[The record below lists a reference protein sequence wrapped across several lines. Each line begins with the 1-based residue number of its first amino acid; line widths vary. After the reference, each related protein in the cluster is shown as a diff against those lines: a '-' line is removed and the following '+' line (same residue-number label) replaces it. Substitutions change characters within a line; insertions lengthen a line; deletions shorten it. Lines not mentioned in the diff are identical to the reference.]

1 MTKPIDVKPKT
12 TFSKKLQETKRYK
25 ELSNLKNAYYELSL
39 SKEKKQQQYLLLNGF
54 KNLNTNQFE
63 NINYSWEKEY
73 KKYAKIVEQRAYSI
87 EEVVRRENEK
97 LLSLDN
103 YLNEDLFV
111 KVFATLTLPSE
122 YHPFKSI
129 RNKDG
134 RMYVQENPNFEFETI
149 EDAIKLGYKKLN
161 KIFQVFYKRV
171 KNYTKQDLYYIKA
184 VEVHDT
190 LIPHIHFVL
199 FFKQKHYSKIEN
211 LFYKV
216 TNFYNLNRKEFEPSS
231 MKNDLHCASRYLI
244 KYIIKDL
251 NSSLFI
257 YTTRLLDGL
266 KRKNRIR
273 VFTCSALS
281 LSVGIYKKIYTA
293 IYQFDLKHN
302 STQTLKEK
310 ILQECKA
317 KSIPIFLFIQ
327 DNLYL
332 RKTVSKSSG
341 LNVVKSFG
349 KSSAMFK
356 ADFLYKR
363 VEKLFKLVDFRI
375 KYKSKL
381 ISKKQTYLK
390 YTSGD

>member
-1 MTKPIDVKPKT
+1 MTKPIDEKPKT

-97 LLSLDN
+97 ILSLDN

-161 KIFQVFYKRV
+161 KIFQVFYKSA
-171 KNYTKQDLYYIKA
+171 YIGA
-184 VEVHDT
+184 T
-190 LIPHIHFVL
+190 G
-199 FFKQKHYSKIEN
+199 Q
-211 LFYKV
+211 
-216 TNFYNLNRKEFEPSS
+216 
-231 MKNDLHCASRYLI
+231 
-244 KYIIKDL
+244 
-251 NSSLFI
+251 
-257 YTTRLLDGL
+257 
-266 KRKNRIR
+266 
-273 VFTCSALS
+273 
-281 LSVGIYKKIYTA
+281 
-293 IYQFDLKHN
+293 
-302 STQTLKEK
+302 
-310 ILQECKA
+310 
-317 KSIPIFLFIQ
+317 
-327 DNLYL
+327 
-332 RKTVSKSSG
+332 
-341 LNVVKSFG
+341 
-349 KSSAMFK
+349 
-356 ADFLYKR
+356 
-363 VEKLFKLVDFRI
+363 
-375 KYKSKL
+375 
-381 ISKKQTYLK
+381 
-390 YTSGD
+390 